1 MTVRANPASL
11 GETNVPHTSY
21 ADGANP
27 GAGTDMPAALSLTVV
42 GGSISTDT
50 VWQGEVLVEET
61 VIVQSGVT
69 LTVQPGTQVRF
80 KHYRGYREPEKRL
93 SLQVFGTLI
102 AEGTAAQPIY
112 FTSDTSD
119 PQNGDWSMIRLHNST
134 DSVFRYCVV
143 ELGQQGINVWGGSPE
158 ISHCVI
164 RWHNWEGLYF
174 ESNAEPTIEYCHIV
188 ENGYNGLAA
197 EQFNTITM
205 DYCEIERN
213 GTHGV
218 HIDASTGEIRRSR
231 VHDNRASGLSVD
243 NNGTLRALGV
253 AIIDNNDCGIAV
265 GEGINTVEISNL
277 TFSGNAG
284 GDVCGSY
291 ITVTSAFTPPVSIDI
306 GFTPAMSYALG
317 YIPGDPISDTYMYIY
332 PDDET
337 RRIVRKIGDGLG
349 LTWSLAWD
357 GQYIWTSTLWGTIS
371 KLNPQT
377 GTVVPPQFT
386 APGSQPWGMTFDG
399 EHLWVVDFAERRI
412 SKLDPTTGT
421 ELATYPTPD
430 PVGGCKGITWDGS
443 YLYVMGWTSP
453 VIYKMDRRGQL
464 TDTIPLD
471 SGGGGGIAWDGQH
484 FWVPGGGKILKYDK
498 QGHNVGWIYA
508 ASEGTWDMTWDG
520 QYLWASQRTNEN
532 WSDEKIF
539 ALEILEDHDHYA
551 SPETL
556 YVDGTN
562 PNPGN
567 GTPSD
572 PYRTITQAVSAGFN
586 GDKILVAQDTYTENL
601 TIDKDIDLYGGY
613 ASYTSPVSWTRSITL
628 HETIID
634 GNQGGSVIT
643 FQSNSDGALLDGFTI
658 TGGNADEAGGGV
670 TIDGASPTIRS
681 CIVRGNT
688 ARGQWEWG
696 GGGIAIVGGAVVIS
710 NTTIISN
717 SVLGGAGG
725 VRVGFGSVTMINNL
739 VVHNIGRPAIH
750 ANDAVLTLTNVTVA
764 DNSSQGSVLL
774 NNSQATILNSILW
787 EETGS
792 DISAVN
798 SSSYTVA
805 YSNVEDG
812 VLPGVGNISANPLF
826 VDAANGEYHL
836 KLGSPCIDTG
846 TNEGAPEIDFEGNPR
861 PLDGNSD
868 EIAVVDIG
876 VDEFTLL
883 GDFDHDCVIT
893 INDIM
898 EVASRWRT
906 TEADP
911 DWDVR
916 YDLDGDGIIT
926 IVDIMLVAVHWGESC
941 L

>member
-1 MTVRANPASL
+1 MEDIKLNWSVQNRGVVRLGTVMGLALLLLVVLLCGLQGGAPVRADPISVPIR
-11 GETNVPHTSY
+11 ETDTPRTIY
-21 ADGANP
+21 ADGANL
-27 GAGTDMPAALSLTVV
+27 GSSAGTPAVLSSTVV
-42 GGSISTDT
+42 GGSILTNT

-61 VIVQSGVT
+61 VSVQSGVT

-102 AEGTAAQPIY
+102 AEGTTTQPIY
-112 FTSDTSD
+112 FTSDASD
-119 PQNGDWSMIRLHNST
+119 PQNGDWSMIRLGNST
-134 DSVFRYCVV
+134 DSVLRYCVV
-143 ELGQQGINVWGGSPE
+143 EFGQQGINVWGGSPE
-158 ISHCVI
+158 ISNCVI

-174 ESNAEPTIEYCHIV
+174 ESYAEPTIEYCHIV

-205 DYCEIERN
+205 DYCEIERS
-213 GTHGV
+213 GTHGL

-231 VHDNRASGLSVD
+231 VHNNRASGLSVD

-253 AIIDNNDCGIAV
+253 AIADNNDCGIAV
-265 GEGINTVEISNL
+265 GEGINTVQISNL

-291 ITVTSAFTPPVSIDI
+291 ITVTSAFTPPISIDI
-306 GFTPAMSYALG
+306 GFTPTMSYALG
-317 YIPGDPISDTYMYIY
+317 YIPGDPISDTYMYVY

-430 PVGGCKGITWDGS
+430 PVGGCKGVTWDGS

-453 VIYKMDRRGQL
+453 VIYKMDRQGQL
-464 TDTIPLD
+464 IDTIPLG
-471 SGGGGGIAWDGQH
+471 SGGGGIAWDGQH

-532 WSDEKIF
+532 WSDRKIF

-551 SPETL
+551 NPETL

-586 GDKILVAQDTYTENL
+586 GDRILVAQDTYTENL

-613 ASYTSPVSWTRSITL
+613 ASYTSPISWTRNITL
-628 HETIID
+628 YETIID
-634 GNQGGSVIT
+634 GNQSGSVVT
-643 FQSNSDGALLDGFTI
+643 FQSNSDVAVLDGFTI
-658 TGGNADEAGGGV
+658 TGGDGEEAGGVHAGNANVTIHNCLIHDNFADGSPSSFAGGGV
-670 TIDGASPTIRS
+670 LGGFGSTQLTIIDSRIINNQVNQGAS
-681 CIVRGNT
+681 
-688 ARGQWEWG
+688 
-696 GGGIAIVGGAVVIS
+696 
-710 NTTIISN
+710 
-717 SVLGGAGG
+717 G
-725 VRVGFGSVTMINNL
+725 VRVHGGTLSMTNTL
-739 VVHNIGRPAIH
+739 VADNHGDASIHVNGPA
-750 ANDAVLTLTNVTVA
+750 TLMNVTVVNN
-764 DNSSQGSVLL
+764 DGSIIF
-774 NNSQATILNSILW
+774 NPQFSATLAITNSI
-787 EETGS
+787 
-792 DISAVN
+792 V
-798 SSSYTVA
+798 
-805 YSNVEDG
+805 YSNVYNLQSPGAGTIQVAYADIEGGWTGTGNIDAD
-812 VLPGVGNISANPLF
+812 PGVA
-826 VDAANGEYHL
+826 DAAGGDYHL
-836 KLGSPCIDTG
+836 QAGSPCIDAG
-846 TNEGAPEIDFEGNPR
+846 TSDGAPTADIEGTPR
-861 PLDGNSD
+861 DAFPDMGAYEWTGFRIFLPL
-868 EIAVVDIG
+868 
-876 VDEFTLL
+876 TLRNF
-883 GDFDHDCVIT
+883 G
-893 INDIM
+893 
-898 EVASRWRT
+898 
-906 TEADP
+906 P
-911 DWDVR
+911 
-916 YDLDGDGIIT
+916 
-926 IVDIMLVAVHWGESC
+926 
-941 L
+941 